1 METLGTLGG
10 EEEIS
15 VSDLDSG
22 PSGMILWIKYK
33 HPLDCWPVNSC
44 WLQLRSKI
52 RNCDSS
58 DSSCLRSSFFTFST
72 ASVFWGLSWSRLSR
86 NWMSGI
92 LVSTLFVWSALLRN
106 LRWLRRRITY
116 SSRLQSPRGLFD
128 KIEGLGKGNQIINV
142 IIWFAILLYSNEIG
156 VKACEMFVKFENQ
169 FLLGF
174 QPFNPAKIVILEKY
188 GR

>member
-1 METLGTLGG
+1 M
-10 EEEIS
+10 
-15 VSDLDSG
+15 
-22 PSGMILWIKYK
+22 
-33 HPLDCWPVNSC
+33 
-44 WLQLRSKI
+44 KI

-58 DSSCLRSSFFTFST
+58 DSSCLWSSFFTFST

-128 KIEGLGKGNQIINV
+128 EQIEGLGKGNQIINH
-142 IIWFAILLYSNEIG
+142 IWHLNLLSLYFLEILGGETDRFFL
-156 VKACEMFVKFENQ
+156 FL
-169 FLLGF
+169 FLLSAEQKHRNENRILRLLRATLSKKWWKASMKSSNQLTCRQRI
-174 QPFNPAKIVILEKY
+174 QPISGLLNQVTATLASGHFADI
-188 GR
+188 